1 MCAQTLDIELSHSL
15 LPLINIRISVVACTL
30 NVHLASVYIKFN
42 KLTRWPSDIENINIH
57 KQLTKIIDVYVI
69 TCTCIFDIRKCNLD
83 VDCNRVDF
91 WK

>member
-1 MCAQTLDIELSHSL
+1 M
-15 LPLINIRISVVACTL
+15 VACTL

-57 KQLTKIIDVYVI
+57 KQLTKIIDVHVI
-69 TCTCIFDIRKCNLD
+69 TCICDIKKCHHD
-83 VDCNRVDF
+83 VDCDRVDF

>member
-15 LPLINIRISVVACTL
+15 LPLINIRISVVAC

-57 KQLTKIIDVYVI
+57 KQLTKIIDVHVL
-69 TCTCIFDIRKCNLD
+69 TCIFDIKKCHHD
-83 VDCNRVDF
+83 VDCDRVDF
-91 WK
+91 RK